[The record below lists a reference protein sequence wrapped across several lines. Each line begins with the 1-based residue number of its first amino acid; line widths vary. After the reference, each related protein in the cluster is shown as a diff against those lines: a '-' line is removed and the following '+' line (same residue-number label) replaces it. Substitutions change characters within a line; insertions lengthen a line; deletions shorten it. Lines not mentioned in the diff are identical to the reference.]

1 MGAVR
6 DTKRL
11 KMRRAV
17 HSKVWVG
24 LVDVLNIETP

>member
-17 HSKVWVG
+17 HSKAWVG

>member
-17 HSKVWVG
+17 HSKAWVG
-24 LVDVLNIETP
+24 LVVLNIETP